1 MATMTMTDIQVM
13 WQFSCLTMTSLSLR
27 AKDDRLRVVAPE
39 PSRRISHA
47 FRPGRS
53 GARHDCCAYHALE
66 HVVVPDADHRFRRAP
81 SFPGMKT
88 TMSASAASQGLTIV
102 HFFSSA

>member
-1 MATMTMTDIQVM
+1 
-13 WQFSCLTMTSLSLR
+13 
-27 AKDDRLRVVAPE
+27 
-39 PSRRISHA
+39 
-47 FRPGRS
+47 
-53 GARHDCCAYHALE
+53 
-66 HVVVPDADHRFRRAP
+66 VPDADHRFRRAP